1 MKTVVVVG
9 GGVSGLAAAEALAHR
24 ARGRGDALRVVV
36 VEKDAKLG
44 GKVGTRHVDGC
55 VVELGPHGFLDKDP
69 AVLQLIDR
77 VGVRPRLLRA
87 NESAAERY
95 VLRAGALRR
104 IPSKPPAFLTSDI
117 LPLGAK
123 LRVALEPFVPP
134 RRDDVDES
142 VFEFAARRIGA
153 GAADV
158 LVDAMVTGI
167 YGGDPHRLSLR
178 AAFPVMHEL
187 EARYGGL
194 LKAQLAKAREKKQL
208 AARAGVAPEAE
219 GAVGAP
225 RGTLHSFDRGL
236 SVLVDAL
243 ARDREVRLGGGVA
256 GIARRGAGFDV
267 HLDDGATLAAD
278 AVYLTTPTPVMAG
291 LVRPL
296 GVPAAEQAA
305 DALDGVR
312 YASIAV
318 VVHVFDGADVP
329 RRYDGFGFL
338 APDRERCP
346 VLGCIW
352 ASTVFAGHTPDGQ
365 VMLRTLLGGVRRP
378 ENAEGTDA
386 ELSERVRGALERLLG
401 VSRAARA
408 RHEVVV
414 RWPSAIPQY
423 EVGHGARVTAADA
436 LEAAVPGLVLGGNGL
451 RGVAMVQCLLEG
463 ERAAARIEAAL
474 ARPAA

>member
-36 VEKDAKLG
+36 VEKDTKLG
-44 GKVGTRHVDGC
+44 GKVGTRDVDGC

-69 AVLQLIDR
+69 AVLTLIDR
-77 VGVRPRLLRA
+77 LGVRPRLLRA

-95 VLRAGALRR
+95 VLRAGALRK

-208 AARAGVAPEAE
+208 AAQAGVAPEAE

-236 SVLVDAL
+236 TVLVDAL
-243 ARDREVRLGGGVA
+243 ARDREVRLGVGVA
-256 GIARRGAGFDV
+256 AIARRADDGFDLR
-267 HLDDGATLAAD
+267 LDDGATLAAD

-296 GVPAAEQAA
+296 GGPAAQVA

-352 ASTVFAGHTPDGQ
+352 ASTVFAGHTPDGR

-401 VSRAARA
+401 VPRSARA

-414 RWPSAIPQY
+414 RWPAAIPQY
-423 EVGHGARVTAADA
+423 EVGHGARVAAADQ

-474 ARPAA
+474 ARRSA